1 MNYNV
6 ITLKREVMQ
15 MAKEQTLQMRI
26 DSKLKAEA
34 DNLFSE
40 LGITTAGAINL
51 FLKQALICKGLPFQ
65 VKLPM
70 YDRSAPTEDK
80 GFSSDR

>member
-1 MNYNV
+1 MHYNV

-15 MAKEQTLQMRI
+15 LAKEQTLQMRI

-40 LGITTAGAINL
+40 LGITTAGAINM
-51 FLKQALICKGLPFQ
+51 FLRQALMCKGLPFQ
-65 VKLPM
+65 VKLPIC
-70 YDRSAPTEDK
+70 DRSAPSENK
-80 GFSSDR
+80 EV